1 MENMELVTAGNDM
14 SIYQA
19 SQYSTVE
26 VHDAQTRKMVANA
39 ANTATSLS
47 EIGGTEFEAIGV
59 MTKPGVRRS
68 RDKNVPDAPCTD
80 CIILCAN
87 GKAYFTKSEG
97 IRKAL
102 DNFVGMGV
110 FEDGEPVKM
119 RVITS
124 QLQNGN
130 TLKTLELV

>member
-1 MENMELVTAGNDM
+1 MENMELAIANNDV
-14 SIYQA
+14 SVYQP

-26 VHDAQTRKMVANA
+26 VDDAQTRKIVANA
-39 ANTATSLS
+39 ANNAVSLS
-47 EIGGTEFEAIGV
+47 TIGDTVFEAIGA
-59 MTKPGVRRS
+59 MAKPGVRRS

-80 CIILCAN
+80 CIILCAD

-102 DNFVGMGV
+102 DNLVSMGV
-110 FEDGEPVKM
+110 FDDGEPVKM
-119 RVITS
+119 RVVES
-124 QLQNGN
+124 QLANGN

>member
-1 MENMELVTAGNDM
+1 MENMELAIANNDM
-14 SIYQA
+14 GIYQP

-26 VHDAQTRKMVANA
+26 VDDAQTRKIVAHA
-39 ANTATSLS
+39 ANNAVSLS
-47 EIGGTEFEAIGV
+47 TIGDTVFEAIGV
-59 MTKPGVRRS
+59 MAKPGVRRS

-80 CIILCAN
+80 CIILCAD

-102 DNFVGMGV
+102 DNLVGMGV
-110 FEDGEPVKM
+110 FDDVEPVKM
-119 RVITS
+119 RVVES
-124 QLQNGN
+124 QLANGN

>member
-1 MENMELVTAGNDM
+1 MENMELAIANNDM

-26 VHDAQTRKMVANA
+26 VHDAQTRKLVANA
-39 ANTATSLS
+39 ANNAVSLS
-47 EIGGTEFEAIGV
+47 TIGNTVFEAIGV
-59 MTKPGVRRS
+59 MAKPGVRRS

-80 CIILCAN
+80 CIILCAD

-102 DNFVGMGV
+102 DNLVGMGV

-119 RVITS
+119 RVVES
-124 QLQNGN
+124 QLSNGN

>member
-1 MENMELVTAGNDM
+1 MENMELATSNNDM

-26 VHDAQTRKMVANA
+26 VHDAQTRKLVANA
-39 ANTATSLS
+39 ANNATSLS
-47 EIGGTEFEAIGV
+47 EIKDAVFEAIGV
-59 MTKPGVRRS
+59 MAKPGVRRS

-80 CIILCAN
+80 CIILCAD

-102 DNFVGMGV
+102 DNLVGIGM

-119 RVITS
+119 RVVTS

>member
-1 MENMELVTAGNDM
+1 MENMELAIANNDM
-14 SIYQA
+14 GIYQP

-26 VHDAQTRKMVANA
+26 VDDAQTRKIVANA
-39 ANTATSLS
+39 ANNAVSLS
-47 EIGGTEFEAIGV
+47 TIGDTVFEAIGV
-59 MTKPGVRRS
+59 MAKPGVRRS

-80 CIILCAN
+80 CIILCAD

-102 DNFVGMGV
+102 DNLVGMGV
-110 FEDGEPVKM
+110 FDDVEPVKM
-119 RVITS
+119 RVVES
-124 QLQNGN
+124 QLANGN

>member
-1 MENMELVTAGNDM
+1 MENIELATANNDM
-14 SIYQA
+14 PIYQA

-39 ANTATSLS
+39 ANNATSLS
-47 EIGGTEFEAIGV
+47 EIGNAVFEAIGV
-59 MTKPGVRRS
+59 MTKLGVRRS

-80 CIILCAN
+80 CIILCTN

-102 DNFVGMGV
+102 DNLVGMGI

-119 RVITS
+119 RVVTS

>member
-1 MENMELVTAGNDM
+1 MDNMELATTANDM
-14 SIYQA
+14 NIYQP

-26 VHDAQTRKMVANA
+26 AHDAQTRKIVANA
-39 ANTATSLS
+39 ANNAVSLS
-47 EIGGTEFEAIGV
+47 TIGNTVFEAIGV

-80 CIILCAN
+80 CIILCAD

-97 IRKAL
+97 IRKSL
-102 DNFVGMGV
+102 DNLVGMRV
-110 FEDGEPVKM
+110 FEGGEPVKM
-119 RVITS
+119 RVVES
-124 QLQNGN
+124 QLPSGN

>member
-1 MENMELVTAGNDM
+1 MENMELATVNNGM
-14 SIYQA
+14 SVYQA

-39 ANTATSLS
+39 ANNATSLS
-47 EIGGTEFEAIGV
+47 EIEGAVFEAIGV
-59 MTKPGVRRS
+59 MAKPGVRRS

-80 CIILCAN
+80 CIILCAD

-102 DNFVGMGV
+102 DNLVGMGI
-110 FEDGEPVKM
+110 FDDGEPVKM
-119 RVITS
+119 RVVTS
-124 QLQNGN
+124 QLKNGN

>member
-1 MENMELVTAGNDM
+1 MENMELATANNDM

-19 SQYSTVE
+19 SHYSTVE
-26 VHDAQTRKMVANA
+26 VRDAQTRKMVANA
-39 ANTATSLS
+39 ANNAVSLS
-47 EIGGTEFEAIGV
+47 EVGSAEFEAIGV

-80 CIILCAN
+80 CIILCAD

-102 DNFVGMGV
+102 DNLVGMGV

-119 RVITS
+119 RVVTS
-124 QLQNGN
+124 LLQNGN
-130 TLKTLELV
+130 TLKSLELL

>member
-1 MENMELVTAGNDM
+1 MENMELATTANDM
-14 SIYQA
+14 GIYQP

-26 VHDAQTRKMVANA
+26 VHDAQTRKIVANA
-39 ANTATSLS
+39 ANNAVSLS
-47 EIGGTEFEAIGV
+47 TIGDAVFEAIGV

-80 CIILCAN
+80 CIILCTD

-102 DNFVGMGV
+102 DNLVGMRV

-119 RVITS
+119 RVVTS

-130 TLKTLELV
+130 TLKTLELM

>member
-1 MENMELVTAGNDM
+1 MENMELAIANNDM
-14 SIYQA
+14 GIYQP

-26 VHDAQTRKMVANA
+26 VDDAQTRKIVANA
-39 ANTATSLS
+39 ANNAVSLS
-47 EIGGTEFEAIGV
+47 TIGDTVFEAIGG
-59 MTKPGVRRS
+59 MAKPGVRRS

-80 CIILCAN
+80 CIILCAD

-102 DNFVGMGV
+102 DNLVGMGV
-110 FEDGEPVKM
+110 FDDVEPVKM
-119 RVITS
+119 RVVES
-124 QLQNGN
+124 QLANGN

>member
-1 MENMELVTAGNDM
+1 MENMELATATNDM
-14 SIYQA
+14 NIYHA

-26 VHDAQTRKMVANA
+26 VHDAQTRKLVANA
-39 ANTATSLS
+39 ANNATSLS
-47 EIGGTEFEAIGV
+47 EIGDAVFEAIGV
-59 MTKPGVRRS
+59 MAKPGVRRS

-80 CIILCAN
+80 CIILCTD

-102 DNFVGMGV
+102 DNLVGVGI
-110 FEDGEPVKM
+110 FEGGEPVKM
-119 RVITS
+119 RVVTS

-130 TLKTLELV
+130 TLKTLELL

>member
-1 MENMELVTAGNDM
+1 MDKELAIANNDM
-14 SIYQA
+14 GIYQP

-39 ANTATSLS
+39 ANNAVSLS
-47 EIGGTEFEAIGV
+47 TIGNTAFEAIGV
-59 MTKPGVRRS
+59 MAKPGVRRS

-80 CIILCAN
+80 CIILCAD

-102 DNFVGMGV
+102 DNLVGMGV
-110 FEDGEPVKM
+110 FDDGEPVKM
-119 RVITS
+119 RVVES
-124 QLQNGN
+124 QLANGN
-130 TLKTLELV
+130 TLKTLELM

>member
-1 MENMELVTAGNDM
+1 MENMELATASNDM

-39 ANTATSLS
+39 ANNATSLS
-47 EIGGTEFEAIGV
+47 EIGGAEFEAIGV
-59 MTKPGVRRS
+59 MAKPGVRRS

-102 DNFVGMGV
+102 DNLVGMGV
-110 FEDGEPVKM
+110 FDDGEPVKM
-119 RVITS
+119 RVVTS

>member
-1 MENMELVTAGNDM
+1 MENMELATAGNDM

-39 ANTATSLS
+39 ANNATSLS

-102 DNFVGMGV
+102 DNLVGMGV

>member
-1 MENMELVTAGNDM
+1 MENMELATASNDM

-39 ANTATSLS
+39 ANNATSLS
-47 EIGGTEFEAIGV
+47 EIGDAVFEAIGV

-68 RDKNVPDAPCTD
+68 RDKNAPDAPCTD
-80 CIILCAN
+80 CVILCAD

-102 DNFVGMGV
+102 DNLVGMRV

-119 RVITS
+119 RVVTS

-130 TLKTLELV
+130 TLKTLELI

>member
-1 MENMELVTAGNDM
+1 MENMELATTNEM
-14 SIYQA
+14 SVYQP

-26 VHDAQTRKMVANA
+26 AHDAQTRKIVANA
-39 ANTATSLS
+39 ANNAESLS
-47 EIGGTEFEAIGV
+47 TIGNTVFEAIGV
-59 MTKPGVRRS
+59 MAKPGVRRS

-80 CIILCAN
+80 CIILCAD

-102 DNFVGMGV
+102 DNLVGMKI

-119 RVITS
+119 RVVES
-124 QLQNGN
+124 QLANGN